1 MKQLLSIW
9 LQHQW
14 YQSSPWQ
21 ILLRPFAWLFW
32 LLSSLR
38 RQAYR
43 LRLFKSTRL
52 SVPVIVV
59 GNISVGGTGKTPF
72 VIWLVDQLQQ
82 QGWRPGIV
90 SRGYGGDVVHT
101 QQVDEKSLPEV
112 VGDEPALLAQRTG
125 VPLFVGRKR
134 SRAAR
139 HLLQQYPQCNLI
151 ITDDGLQHYA
161 LERDI
166 EIAIVDGEREFGNG
180 QLLPAGPLRE
190 LPSRLNE
197 MDAVVFNSA
206 APAAGAYLM
215 QFVPGKLHLLQE
227 PAKQIDIAD
236 FISEFKGQRV
246 HAVAGIG
253 HPQRFFNQLELLGL
267 SIVPHAFPDH
277 HAYTPQDLQFAAGEP
292 VIMTEKDAVKCV
304 TFAQSDWWFM
314 PISAEIDRALMDK
327 IQTLLASLQY
337 KE

>member
-1 MKQLLSIW
+1 
-9 LQHQW
+9 
-14 YQSSPWQ
+14 
-21 ILLRPFAWLFW
+21 
-32 LLSSLR
+32 
-38 RQAYR
+38 
-43 LRLFKSTRL
+43 
-52 SVPVIVV
+52 
-59 GNISVGGTGKTPF
+59 
-72 VIWLVDQLQQ
+72 
-82 QGWRPGIV
+82 
-90 SRGYGGDVVHT
+90 
-101 QQVDEKSLPEV
+101 
-112 VGDEPALLAQRTG
+112 
-125 VPLFVGRKR
+125 
-134 SRAAR
+134 
-139 HLLQQYPQCNLI
+139 
-151 ITDDGLQHYA
+151 
-161 LERDI
+161 
-166 EIAIVDGEREFGNG
+166 
-180 QLLPAGPLRE
+180 
-190 LPSRLNE
+190 

-236 FISEFKGQRV
+236 FINEFKGQRV

-267 SIVPHAFPDH
+267 TIVPHAFPDH